1 MNSRLVCVVFLLMSF
16 SQMSHSEI
24 NMLVDRFEVDKT
36 SIESQLRKA
45 VVALQKYAEKKQEA
59 TAAETGTKDLLPEPE
74 TVRLTLS
81 LNRVP
86 MKKDYRFREIRVPHP
101 IVNIESK
108 SLCFLAKDPK
118 ESAVAD
124 IKAANLPFEKII
136 AVKSLKRKY
145 VSIEDRKDLANRFD
159 LFFCDANVFEL
170 MGKLL
175 GKYFFET
182 KKAKIPTPL
191 FARTQ
196 ECFERALSTARFR
209 VRGGSV
215 VGIRI
220 GDRSMDAE
228 KLVENAM
235 AVVEYMATKYCTHE
249 RTRNNVFN
257 IALGATNLVD
267 LPIWSVPVAI
277 RKEKTEVPVT
287 VETPKNKK
295 ESKPQAKPVEPVA
308 PADIATV
315 PVKKLKQVQKQRVE
329 KAKAEL
335 TVENPK
341 KKQKK

>member
-1 MNSRLVCVVFLLMSF
+1 
-16 SQMSHSEI
+16 
-24 NMLVDRFEVDKT
+24 MLVDRFEVDKT

-45 VVALQKYAEKKQEA
+45 VIALQKYAEKKQQA

-74 TVRLTLS
+74 TVRLTLN
-81 LNRVP
+81 LNRIP
-86 MKKDYRFREIRVPHP
+86 IKKDYRFREIRVPHP
-101 IVNIESK
+101 IINIESK

-118 ESAVAD
+118 ESAVTA
-124 IKAANLPFEKII
+124 IKATNLPFEKII

-145 VSIEDRKDLANRFD
+145 VSIEDKKELANRYD
-159 LFFCDANVFEL
+159 LFFCDANLFEL

-191 FARTQ
+191 TERTK
-196 ECFERALSTARFR
+196 ECFDRSLATARFR

-220 GDRSMDAE
+220 GDRSMDADI
-228 KLVENAM
+228 LVDNAM
-235 AVVEYMATKYCTHE
+235 AVIEYMANKYCKHE
-249 RTRNNVFN
+249 RTRNNVFS
-257 IALGATNLVD
+257 IALGATNLID

-277 RKEKTEVPVT
+277 RKERLAESEESVPVA
-287 VETPKNKK
+287 VETPKKQT
-295 ESKPQAKPVEPVA
+295 EVKPVE

-329 KAKAEL
+329 KAKAAL
-335 TVENPK
+335 TVENIN